1 MRWQIE
7 QKILTN
13 RRRAVD
19 RLGATQLGVYGEC
32 GHLNVVHKI
41 LQARYAT
48 QLHRLSQRASCPKG
62 PSSNAH
68 VDVVMR
74 WAGTTNSFC
83 FKVVDR
89 AILIP
94 VQMQTLR
101 RNLSEMNFHASNPR
115 ILSAKF
121 RAQRL
126 GNTSRNK
133 TGDIPAEARDF
144 LNNART

>member
-1 MRWQIE
+1 
-7 QKILTN
+7 
-13 RRRAVD
+13 
-19 RLGATQLGVYGEC
+19 
-32 GHLNVVHKI
+32 
-41 LQARYAT
+41 
-48 QLHRLSQRASCPKG
+48 
-62 PSSNAH
+62 
-68 VDVVMR
+68 MR

-144 LNNART
+144 LNNARTSISVFLLRHEENCFYRSIQFPVH